1 MVMTAAL
8 ALALTLAGCGGDDSA
23 GELSALAQ
31 QGREL
36 ASSQGCAACHG
47 DRGQGTIGP
56 AWTGLA
62 GSTVELEGG
71 GTVVADTAYLR
82 RSILEPDAEIVAGYT
97 IAMPEASL
105 TPAEVDAIVTYIEEL
120 R

>member
-1 MVMTAAL
+1 MTAGL
-8 ALALTLAGCGGDDSA
+8 AVTLALAGCGGDDSGGA
-23 GELSALAQ
+23 QSALAE

-47 DRGQGTIGP
+47 DRGQGVVGP
-56 AWTGLA
+56 PWAGLA
-62 GSTVELEGG
+62 GSTVELEDGRQV
-71 GTVVADTAYLR
+71 TADVAYLR

-97 IAMPEASL
+97 VAMPQVAL
-105 TPAEVDAIVTYIEEL
+105 TSDEVDAIVAYIEEL